1 MPTVSVIT
9 PCYNAAAF
17 IEETM
22 ASVRAQER
30 VEWEH
35 IVVDDGSADD
45 SAARVAAV
53 AATDPRVVLV
63 EQQNSGVHVA
73 RGTGAKRADPS
84 SRYLMFLDADDYLAP
99 DFLSTLVEH
108 LEQNP
113 AVGLVY
119 CAWTLVEQD
128 GSPVDEHPDLPPRY
142 VRDGLRIREL
152 APDDPETPLDA
163 LVSRH
168 EAIPSTA
175 VLRRSVFDR
184 TRGWRR
190 FGVVEDKDMVLQMA
204 LLARVH
210 FLPRRLSYYR
220 RTDTSRS
227 QEQFYESMDQ
237 LHSAWWN
244 DRTLDPAQRRAI
256 RRAIVFDRRV
266 AATNTGR
273 EAVRQLRDREFRDG
287 VELGARALKR
297 FGEAAVLS
305 AKASIGARAPGRA
318 R

>member
-1 MPTVSVIT
+1 MPTISVIT
-9 PCYNAAAF
+9 PCYNAAPF
-17 IEETM
+17 IEETI

-35 IVVDDGSADD
+35 IVVDDGSPDD
-45 SAARVAAV
+45 SAARVAAI
-53 AATDPRVVLV
+53 ASTDPRVVLV
-63 EQQNSGVHVA
+63 EQENSGVHVA
-73 RGTGAKRADPS
+73 RSKGAERADPS

-99 DFLSTLVEH
+99 NCLSTLVDH
-108 LEQNP
+108 LEASP
-113 AVGLVY
+113 GVGLVY
-119 CAWTLVEQD
+119 CAWALVEQD
-128 GSPVDEHPDLPPRY
+128 GSPVEQAPGFAPRY

-152 APDDPETPLDA
+152 SPNDPDTPLDA

-204 LLARVH
+204 LLAPVH
-210 FLPRRLSYYR
+210 FLPQRLSYYR

-237 LHSAWWN
+237 LHSAWW
-244 DRTLDPAQRRAI
+244 DDETLDPAQRQAV

-266 AATNTGR
+266 AATTTGQ
-273 EAVRQLRDREFRDG
+273 EALRRLRAKEIG
-287 VELGARALKR
+287 EGAELGARALKR
-297 FGEAAVLS
+297 FGEAALLS
-305 AKASIGARAPGRA
+305 VKARGWGGGG
-318 R
+318 

>member
-1 MPTVSVIT
+1 MPTISVIT

-17 IEETM
+17 IEETI
-22 ASVRAQER
+22 ASVRAQAD
-30 VEWEH
+30 VDWEH
-35 IVVDDGSADD
+35 VVVDDGSSDE
-45 SAARVAAV
+45 SAALVAAV

-63 EQQNSGVHVA
+63 EQANSGVHVA
-73 RGTGAKRADPS
+73 RAAGVAHTDAS
-84 SRYLMFLDADDYLAP
+84 SRYLMFLDADDFLAP
-99 DFLSTLVEH
+99 TCLATLVDH
-108 LEQNP
+108 LERNP
-113 AVGLVY
+113 GVGLVY

-128 GSPVDEHPDLPPRY
+128 GSPVAEHPGLPPRY
-142 VRDGLRIREL
+142 VRDGIRIREL

-184 TRGWRR
+184 TAGWRK

-204 LLARVH
+204 LLAPVH
-210 FLPRRLSYYR
+210 FLPERLSYYR
-220 RTDTSRS
+220 RADTSRS

-244 DRTLDPAQRRAI
+244 DRALDPEQSRAI

-266 AATNTGR
+266 AATTAGR
-273 EAVRQLRDREFRDG
+273 EAVRQLRAGRLRAG
-287 VELGARALKR
+287 VGLGARALKR
-297 FGEAAVLS
+297 FGEAAVLRV
-305 AKASIGARAPGRA
+305 KAGR
-318 R
+318 

>member
-1 MPTVSVIT
+1 MPTISVIT

-17 IEETM
+17 IEETI
-22 ASVRAQER
+22 ASVRAQ
-30 VEWEH
+30 VDVDWEH
-35 IVVDDGSADD
+35 VVVDDGSSDD
-45 SAARVAAV
+45 SAALVAAV

-63 EQQNSGVHVA
+63 EQANSGVHVA
-73 RGTGAKRADPS
+73 RAAGAAHADAS
-84 SRYLMFLDADDYLAP
+84 SRYLMFLDADDFLAP
-99 DFLSTLVEH
+99 TCLATLVDH
-108 LEQNP
+108 LERNP
-113 AVGLVY
+113 GVGLVY

-128 GSPVDEHPDLPPRY
+128 GSPVAEHPGLPPRY

-152 APDDPETPLDA
+152 APHDPETPLDA

-184 TRGWRR
+184 TAGWRK

-204 LLARVH
+204 LLAPVH
-210 FLPRRLSYYR
+210 FLPERLSYYR
-220 RTDTSRS
+220 RADTSRS

-244 DRTLDPAQRRAI
+244 DGALDPEQSRAI

-266 AATNTGR
+266 AATSAGH
-273 EAVRQLRDREFRDG
+273 EAVRQLRAGRLRDG

-297 FGEAAVLS
+297 FGEAAVLRV
-305 AKASIGARAPGRA
+305 KAGR
-318 R
+318 